1 MMCTVFLVVAQAEK
15 TERHGWSVAVRKTP
29 RSEACPGYL
38 LAREDPP
45 PSGGGMK
52 ARNEEPRHACGFL
65 RLRRLRSGL
74 SRDTFSP
81 CEKRKRLR
89 GVATARTRPRSPP
102 PLGGWETHGVVSG
115 KRHAS
120 RLCRLQHMDQSD
132 VRCHQA
138 NLRTF
143 PPCCRAD
150 CAAAAR
156 MPAWHGHPEAAAGHT
171 CPAAGSHRR
180 WPLSAALRLD
190 PRRSSCGTIPGQ
202 GG

>member
-1 MMCTVFLVVAQAEK
+1 MGADKKSATAAL
-15 TERHGWSVAVRKTP
+15 AVRMLLQP
-29 RSEACPGYL
+29 QGDRRYL

-102 PLGGWETHGVVSG
+102 PLGGWETHAGTPGVRSQG
-115 KRHAS
+115 C
-120 RLCRLQHMDQSD
+120 LL
-132 VRCHQA
+132 
-138 NLRTF
+138 
-143 PPCCRAD
+143 
-150 CAAAAR
+150 
-156 MPAWHGHPEAAAGHT
+156 PAWTDGRGATKE
-171 CPAAGSHRR
+171 PASHRL
-180 WPLSAALRLD
+180 PS
-190 PRRSSCGTIPGQ
+190 RRSLCDGRTAPWLGLTDDNALVPCHIAR
-202 GG
+202 